1 MILRRIIVSPLAEN
15 VYIVGDEE
23 TKECA
28 IIDPGAEAGRILEEV
43 KRLGLVVRLIV
54 NTHGHVDHIGAVAA
68 VKEATGAA
76 YAIHQGD
83 IPIIR
88 DSQRSPFRSMI
99 PDFRDPPDPDRTL
112 KGGDTL
118 EVGGLRFLV
127 LETPGHTPGGISLY
141 GHNLVFTGDTLFQ
154 GSIGRFDI
162 PGASGHQLLNS
173 ILTKLMVLPEETRV
187 LPGHG
192 PETTIGRE
200 RRYNP
205 FLRGGLPFR

>member
-118 EVGGLRFLV
+118 EVGDLRFLV

>member
-1 MILRRIIVSPLAEN
+1 

-83 IPIIR
+83 IPVIR

>member
-118 EVGGLRFLV
+118 EVGDLRFLV

-205 FLRGGLPFR
+205 CLRGGLPFR